1 MSPVPLAQQR
11 RFSRYGPGLGIS
23 VLMIHAEGLG
33 ELPRSLNASLDVETP
48 PTICLVSLP
57 RAGGVN
63 AGNVLA
69 GVDMPRAVYAVGHGQ
84 APSREIN
91 ATRHPRHRALLP
103 DIPIRHPRRSVSNK
117 ARQLSTSL
125 DATCPFSPAVGLPV
139 ERWARQRTS
148 FRSGETRE
156 GPSRRIQILVYAKF
170 IYVCLYLSV
179 STTVISVR
187 IRKELKK
194 KARELG
200 IDIREVL
207 ERALEEAIRRR
218 EEEELVKALE
228 ELKNLF
234 SRISE
239 KEWVDAVRSSRHE
252 R

>member
-1 MSPVPLAQQR
+1 MP
-11 RFSRYGPGLGIS
+11 
-23 VLMIHAEGLG
+23 
-33 ELPRSLNASLDVETP
+33 
-48 PTICLVSLP
+48 
-57 RAGGVN
+57 
-63 AGNVLA
+63 VLA
-69 GVDMPRAVYAVGHGQ
+69 GC
-84 APSREIN
+84 
-91 ATRHPRHRALLP
+91 
-103 DIPIRHPRRSVSNK
+103 RSVYGK
-117 ARQLSTSL
+117 
-125 DATCPFSPAVGLPV
+125 VGEAEGVLPLW
-139 ERWARQRTS
+139 RDPGGA
-148 FRSGETRE
+148 
-156 GPSRRIQILVYAKF
+156 SRRIQMLVYAKF

-187 IRKELKK
+187 IRKELKR

-218 EEEELVKALE
+218 EEEELVRALE

>member
-1 MSPVPLAQQR
+1 
-11 RFSRYGPGLGIS
+11 
-23 VLMIHAEGLG
+23 
-33 ELPRSLNASLDVETP
+33 
-48 PTICLVSLP
+48 
-57 RAGGVN
+57 
-63 AGNVLA
+63 
-69 GVDMPRAVYAVGHGQ
+69 
-84 APSREIN
+84 
-91 ATRHPRHRALLP
+91 
-103 DIPIRHPRRSVSNK
+103 
-117 ARQLSTSL
+117 
-125 DATCPFSPAVGLPV
+125 
-139 ERWARQRTS
+139 
-148 FRSGETRE
+148 
-156 GPSRRIQILVYAKF
+156 
-170 IYVCLYLSV
+170 V

-239 KEWVDAVRSSRHE
+239 KEWVDAVRSSKHE

>member
-1 MSPVPLAQQR
+1 M
-11 RFSRYGPGLGIS
+11 
-23 VLMIHAEGLG
+23 
-33 ELPRSLNASLDVETP
+33 
-48 PTICLVSLP
+48 
-57 RAGGVN
+57 
-63 AGNVLA
+63 
-69 GVDMPRAVYAVGHGQ
+69 
-84 APSREIN
+84 
-91 ATRHPRHRALLP
+91 
-103 DIPIRHPRRSVSNK
+103 
-117 ARQLSTSL
+117 
-125 DATCPFSPAVGLPV
+125 
-139 ERWARQRTS
+139 
-148 FRSGETRE
+148 
-156 GPSRRIQILVYAKF
+156 
-170 IYVCLYLSV
+170 

>member
-1 MSPVPLAQQR
+1 
-11 RFSRYGPGLGIS
+11 
-23 VLMIHAEGLG
+23 
-33 ELPRSLNASLDVETP
+33 
-48 PTICLVSLP
+48 
-57 RAGGVN
+57 
-63 AGNVLA
+63 
-69 GVDMPRAVYAVGHGQ
+69 
-84 APSREIN
+84 
-91 ATRHPRHRALLP
+91 
-103 DIPIRHPRRSVSNK
+103 
-117 ARQLSTSL
+117 
-125 DATCPFSPAVGLPV
+125 
-139 ERWARQRTS
+139 
-148 FRSGETRE
+148 
-156 GPSRRIQILVYAKF
+156 
-170 IYVCLYLSV
+170 
-179 STTVISVR
+179 VR

>member
-1 MSPVPLAQQR
+1 
-11 RFSRYGPGLGIS
+11 
-23 VLMIHAEGLG
+23 
-33 ELPRSLNASLDVETP
+33 
-48 PTICLVSLP
+48 
-57 RAGGVN
+57 
-63 AGNVLA
+63 
-69 GVDMPRAVYAVGHGQ
+69 
-84 APSREIN
+84 
-91 ATRHPRHRALLP
+91 
-103 DIPIRHPRRSVSNK
+103 
-117 ARQLSTSL
+117 
-125 DATCPFSPAVGLPV
+125 
-139 ERWARQRTS
+139 
-148 FRSGETRE
+148 
-156 GPSRRIQILVYAKF
+156 
-170 IYVCLYLSV
+170 V

-228 ELKNLF
+228 ELKNLL

>member
-1 MSPVPLAQQR
+1 M
-11 RFSRYGPGLGIS
+11 
-23 VLMIHAEGLG
+23 
-33 ELPRSLNASLDVETP
+33 
-48 PTICLVSLP
+48 
-57 RAGGVN
+57 
-63 AGNVLA
+63 
-69 GVDMPRAVYAVGHGQ
+69 
-84 APSREIN
+84 
-91 ATRHPRHRALLP
+91 
-103 DIPIRHPRRSVSNK
+103 
-117 ARQLSTSL
+117 
-125 DATCPFSPAVGLPV
+125 
-139 ERWARQRTS
+139 
-148 FRSGETRE
+148 
-156 GPSRRIQILVYAKF
+156 
-170 IYVCLYLSV
+170 

-194 KARELG
+194 RARELG